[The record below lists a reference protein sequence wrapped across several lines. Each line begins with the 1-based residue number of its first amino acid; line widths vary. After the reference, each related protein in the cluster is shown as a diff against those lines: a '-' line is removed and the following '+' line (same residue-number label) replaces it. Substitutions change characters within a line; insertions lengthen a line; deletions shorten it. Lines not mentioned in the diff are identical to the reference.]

1 MVTQYMEETTGCDR
15 VIVMKGGRVMLD
27 GTPAEVFRH
36 TDLLLDSNLV
46 PPETVAVRDAL
57 KDMGYPLSDDVLT
70 AGRLAEEL
78 CPLI

>member
-1 MVTQYMEETTGCDR
+1 
-15 VIVMKGGRVMLD
+15 MLD